1 MGAVL
6 GSEWHDVSIAVF
18 VKDSD
23 YIHDVVSLSTE
34 VEELG
39 NLLVLELL
47 AIKLFN
53 SVLVDDVSC
62 WSRVKAMLVDS
73 AILSVDIEVL
83 LSFEKLWE
91 SDAASLLVIFNFK
104 VSHHI
109 MRIEVMLLKAEWSW
123 DLTIVINIFSIEHLL
138 EGLILHNVT
147 NGILEITSLVGHL
160 TIVIDEVT

>member
-1 MGAVL
+1 M

-18 VKDSD
+18 VKDSNN
-23 YIHDVVSLSTE
+23 IHDVVSLSIK

-47 AIKLFN
+47 AIKLFD
-53 SVLVDDVSC
+53 SVLVDDVSS

-73 AILSVDIEVL
+73 AVLSVDIEVL
-83 LSFEKLWE
+83 LSFEELWE
-91 SDAASLLVIFNFK
+91 SDTSTLLVIFNFK
-104 VSHHI
+104 VAHHI

-138 EGLILHNVT
+138 EGLILHNIT

-160 TIVIDEVT
+160 SIVIDEVT

>member
-23 YIHDVVSLSTE
+23 NIHDVVSLSTE

-53 SVLVDDVSC
+53 SVLVDDVSS

-73 AILSVDIEVL
+73 AVLSVDIEVL

-91 SDAASLLVIFNFK
+91 SDAATLLVIFNFK
-104 VSHHI
+104 ISHHI

-160 TIVIDEVT
+160 SIVIDEVT

>member
-23 YIHDVVSLSTE
+23 NIHDVVSLSTE

-53 SVLVDDVSC
+53 SVLVDDVSS

-73 AILSVDIEVL
+73 AVLSVDIEVL

-91 SDAASLLVIFNFK
+91 SDAATLLVIFNFK
-104 VSHHI
+104 ISHHI
-109 MRIEVMLLKAEWSW
+109 MRIEVMFLKAEWSW

-160 TIVIDEVT
+160 SIVIDEVT

>member
-23 YIHDVVSLSTE
+23 NIHDVVSLSTE

-53 SVLVDDVSC
+53 SVLVDDVSS

-73 AILSVDIEVL
+73 AVLSVDIEVL
-83 LSFEKLWE
+83 LSFEELW
-91 SDAASLLVIFNFK
+91 
-104 VSHHI
+104 
-109 MRIEVMLLKAEWSW
+109 
-123 DLTIVINIFSIEHLL
+123 
-138 EGLILHNVT
+138 
-147 NGILEITSLVGHL
+147 
-160 TIVIDEVT
+160 